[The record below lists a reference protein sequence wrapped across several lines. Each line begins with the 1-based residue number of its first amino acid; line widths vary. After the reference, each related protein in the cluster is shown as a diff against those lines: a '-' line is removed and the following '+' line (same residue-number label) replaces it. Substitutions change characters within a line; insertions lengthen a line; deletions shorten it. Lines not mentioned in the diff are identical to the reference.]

1 MKYIVLVL
9 SLIAVLSSGCMM
21 TKMLIPDVDTRMS
34 QKELEHVETINGDF
48 NDTLLA
54 LMDDETEKDKTK
66 LILAKIL
73 LKSNK
78 DAQGVSP
85 SAAENVFQ
93 QYMRMQGQGA
103 LDEQLNVAAG
113 WSKTLITEVAGG
125 GVAGIGG
132 IGFLLNMIR
141 RKNKTL
147 KVVNSELGDEAKAA
161 VKKALRHTGLE
172 KEVT

>member
-1 MKYIVLVL
+1 
-9 SLIAVLSSGCMM
+9 
-21 TKMLIPDVDTRMS
+21 
-34 QKELEHVETINGDF
+34 
-48 NDTLLA
+48 
-54 LMDDETEKDKTK
+54 
-66 LILAKIL
+66 
-73 LKSNK
+73 
-78 DAQGVSP
+78 
-85 SAAENVFQ
+85 
-93 QYMRMQGQGA
+93 
-103 LDEQLNVAAG
+103 LNVAAG

-147 KVVNSELGDEAKAA
+147 KVVNSELGDDAKAV